1 VSTGTPRIAVPPAA
15 LVGQRGRSR
24 RQWFTRQDRVA
35 YSFLLPF
42 MLLFTVIT
50 LYPFVTGFI
59 FSFTDKSPL
68 VPDTHWVGLDN
79 YTTLLFD
86 DSLFRDSLSN
96 TLFYVL
102 LLVPAQAVLGLL
114 LALYVNRKLFGHQ
127 LSRLAFFAPFVLS
140 VSVVGIVW
148 GWILETRYGLLNL
161 ALGDL
166 GLPATTPWL
175 TNVHWV
181 MVGIV
186 LSSLWWHVGF
196 SMVLFLAG
204 LQDIPAELLE
214 VAQIDGAG
222 AWQRLRYVTLP
233 LLRPVVLLVVVLSV
247 IDAMKVFGQP
257 WFMTNGGPAGA
268 STTVVYDLYLNFQS
282 LHMGYAS
289 AIGFCLL
296 VIILALALVRQVFV
310 REEVG

>member
-1 VSTGTPRIAVPPAA
+1 MALSHGYGRAPR
-15 LVGQRGRSR
+15 LL
-24 RQWFTRQDRVA
+24 TRQDRIA

-42 MLLFTVIT
+42 LLLFVLVT

-59 FSFTDKSPL
+59 LSFTDASPL
-68 VPDTHWVGLDN
+68 APQTHWVGLDN
-79 YTTLLFD
+79 YSTLLFRD
-86 DSLFRDSLSN
+86 TLFRTSLTT
-96 TLFYVL
+96 TLVYAL
-102 LLVPAQAVLGLL
+102 LLVPAQSIVGLL
-114 LALYVNRKLFGHQ
+114 LAIYVNQKLWAHQ

-161 ALGDL
+161 GLSML
-166 GLPATTPWL
+166 GLPGNTPWL
-175 TNVHWV
+175 TNVNWV
-181 MVGIV
+181 IPGIV
-186 LSSLWWHVGF
+186 ISSLWWHVGF

-204 LQDIPAELLE
+204 LQEIPAELRE
-214 VAQIDGAG
+214 VAQIDGAS
-222 AWQRLRYVTLP
+222 ARQVLWYVILP
-233 LLRPVVLLVVVLSV
+233 LLRPVTALVVVLSL

-282 LHMGYAS
+282 VHMGYAS

-296 VIILALALVRQVFV
+296 VIILAMTLLRYVVA
-310 REEVG
+310 REDPA

>member
-1 VSTGTPRIAVPPAA
+1 MAVARGQGRAPR
-15 LVGQRGRSR
+15 LL
-24 RQWFTRQDRVA
+24 TRQDRIA

-42 MLLFTVIT
+42 VLLFVGVT
-50 LYPFVTGFI
+50 LYPFVDGFI
-59 FSFTDKSPL
+59 LSFTDASPL
-68 VPDTHWVGLDN
+68 APETHWVGLDN
-79 YTTLLFD
+79 YASLLLHDVLFRSSLLTTLL
-86 DSLFRDSLSN
+86 
-96 TLFYVL
+96 YAA
-102 LLVPAQAVLGLL
+102 LLVPAQAILGLL
-114 LALYVNRKLFGHQ
+114 LAVYVNRKLLGHQ

-148 GWILETRYGLLNL
+148 GWILETRYGLLNVTL
-161 ALGDL
+161 AALH
-166 GLPATTPWL
+166 LPGNTPWL
-175 TNVHWV
+175 TNVNWV
-181 MVGIV
+181 IAGIV

-204 LQDIPAELLE
+204 LQEIPSELRE
-214 VAQIDGAG
+214 VAEIDGAG
-222 AWQRLRYVTLP
+222 AWQVLWYVTLP
-233 LLRPVVLLVVVLSV
+233 LLRPVTVLVVVLSL

-296 VIILALALVRQVFV
+296 VIILALTGLRSLVV
-310 REEVG
+310 REEAV

>member
-1 VSTGTPRIAVPPAA
+1 VAVARGQGRAPR
-15 LVGQRGRSR
+15 LL
-24 RQWFTRQDRVA
+24 TRQDRIA

-42 MLLFTVIT
+42 VLLFVGVT
-50 LYPFVTGFI
+50 LYPFVDGFI
-59 FSFTDKSPL
+59 LSFTDASPL
-68 VPDTHWVGLDN
+68 APETHWVGLDN
-79 YTTLLFD
+79 YASLLLHDVLFRSSLLTTLL
-86 DSLFRDSLSN
+86 
-96 TLFYVL
+96 YAA
-102 LLVPAQAVLGLL
+102 LLVPAQAILGLL
-114 LALYVNRKLFGHQ
+114 LAVYVNRKLLGHQ

-148 GWILETRYGLLNL
+148 GWILETRYGLLNVTL
-161 ALGDL
+161 AALH
-166 GLPATTPWL
+166 LPGNTPWL
-175 TNVHWV
+175 TNVNWV
-181 MVGIV
+181 IAGIV

-204 LQDIPAELLE
+204 LQEIPSELRE
-214 VAQIDGAG
+214 VAEIDGAG
-222 AWQRLRYVTLP
+222 AWQVLWYVTLP
-233 LLRPVVLLVVVLSV
+233 LLRPVTVLVVVLSL

-296 VIILALALVRQVFV
+296 VIILALTGLRSLVV
-310 REEVG
+310 REEAV